1 MASHTVKNNI
11 QNIYNLGIKELW
23 SLIRDPLLLVLIV
36 FCFTVS
42 IYTAAS
48 SMPDGLQNASIAF
61 VDEDR
66 STLSDRILG
75 SFYPPQFTDPSEIT
89 LSEMDRGMD
98 KGQYTFVVNIPPS
111 FQQDLLGDR
120 KPTIQLNVDATRM
133 SQAFTGTMIINQIM
147 SAEIQEYM
155 ARERKKTDLP
165 VNLVERMRFNPNL
178 TASWFGA
185 LNQIINMITML
196 SIILTGAALIRER
209 ERGTIEHLLVMP
221 LIPFEIML
229 SKVWSMGLV
238 VLITASLSLILMVQG
253 VLNVPIEGS
262 IALFILGA
270 ALNLFATTSL
280 GIYLATIARN
290 MPQFGMLL
298 LLVLIPLQMLSG
310 GMTPRESMP
319 EILQYIM
326 LAAPTTHFIE
336 LGKAILFRG
345 AGFSI
350 VWPSMLYLLIIG
362 IAFFTFAHRR
372 FRATIG
378 QMA

>member
-1 MASHTVKNNI
+1 MKTKI
-11 QNIYNLGIKELW
+11 ENIYNLGVKELW
-23 SLIRDPLLLVLIV
+23 SLFRDPMLLILIA
-36 FCFTVS
+36 FTFTVS
-42 IYTAAS
+42 VYTAATAV
-48 SMPDGLQNASIAF
+48 PDGLQNAAIAI

-66 STLSDRILG
+66 STLSERIQG
-75 SFYPPQFTDPSEIT
+75 AFYSPQFTVPQEIT
-89 LSEMDRGMD
+89 LAEMDEGMD
-98 KGQYTFVVNIPPS
+98 RGQYTFVLNIPPS
-111 FQQDLLGDR
+111 FQQDLLGGR
-120 KPTIQLNVDATRM
+120 KPSMQLNIDATRM
-133 SQAFTGTMIINQIM
+133 SQGFTGNMIINQIIN
-147 SAEIQEYM
+147 AEVSEYLE
-155 ARERKKTDLP
+155 RERVKQELP
-165 VNLVERMRFNPNL
+165 VNISERMRFNPNL

-185 LNQIINMITML
+185 INEIISLVTML

-221 LIPFEIML
+221 LTPFEIML
-229 SKVWSMGLV
+229 SKIWAMGLV
-238 VLITASLSLILMVQG
+238 VLIASTLSLLFMVQG

-262 IALFILGA
+262 ISLFIFGA
-270 ALNLFATTSL
+270 ALNLFATTSI

-319 EILQYIM
+319 EIIQTIM
-326 LAAPTTHFIE
+326 LIAPTTHYIE

-350 VWPSMLYLLIIG
+350 VWPSMLYLLLIG
-362 IAFFTFAHRR
+362 SAFFYFANRR
-372 FRATIG
+372 FRNTIG

>member
-1 MASHTVKNNI
+1 MSSHTVRHHI
-11 QNIYNLGIKELW
+11 ENIYNLGVKELW

-36 FCFTVS
+36 FSFTVS
-42 IYTAAS
+42 VYTAAS

-66 STLSDRILG
+66 STLSDRIVG
-75 SFYPPQFTDPSEIT
+75 AFYPPQFTDPSEIT

-98 KGQYTFVVNIPPS
+98 KGEYTFVVNIPPS

-120 KPTIQLNVDATRM
+120 NPTIQLNVDATRM

-147 SAEIQEYM
+147 SAEVQEYM
-155 ARERKKTDLP
+155 ARERKKTELP
-165 VNLVERMRFNPNL
+165 VNLIERMRFNPNL

-221 LIPFEIML
+221 LTPFEIML

-238 VLITASLSLILMVQG
+238 VLITASLSLIFMVQG

-262 IALFILGA
+262 ITLFILGA

-345 AGFSI
+345 AGFAI
-350 VWPSMLYLLIIG
+350 VWPSMLYLFMIG
-362 IAFFTFAHRR
+362 VVFFGFAHRR

>member
-1 MASHTVKNNI
+1 MKTKI
-11 QNIYNLGIKELW
+11 ENIYNLGVKELW
-23 SLIRDPLLLVLIV
+23 SLFRDPMLLILIA
-36 FCFTVS
+36 FTFTVS
-42 IYTAAS
+42 VYTAATAV
-48 SMPDGLQNASIAF
+48 PDGLQNAAIAI

-66 STLSDRILG
+66 STLSERIQG
-75 SFYPPQFTDPSEIT
+75 AFYPPKFTVPQEIT
-89 LSEMDRGMD
+89 LAEMDEGMD
-98 KGQYTFVVNIPPS
+98 RGQYTFVLNIPPS
-111 FQQDLLGDR
+111 FQQDLLGGR
-120 KPTIQLNVDATRM
+120 KPSMQLNIDATRM
-133 SQAFTGTMIINQIM
+133 SQGFTGNMIINQIIN
-147 SAEIQEYM
+147 AEVSEYLE
-155 ARERKKTDLP
+155 RERVKQELP
-165 VNLVERMRFNPNL
+165 VNISERMRFNPNL

-185 LNQIINMITML
+185 INEIISLVTML

-221 LIPFEIML
+221 LTPFEIML
-229 SKVWSMGLV
+229 SKIWAMGLV
-238 VLITASLSLILMVQG
+238 VLVASTLSLLFMVQG

-262 IALFILGA
+262 ISLFIFGA
-270 ALNLFATTSL
+270 ALNLFATTSI

-319 EILQYIM
+319 EIIQTIM
-326 LAAPTTHFIE
+326 LIAPTTHYIE

-350 VWPSMLYLLIIG
+350 VWPSMLYLLLIG
-362 IAFFTFAHRR
+362 SAFFYFANRR
-372 FRATIG
+372 FRNTIG